1 MVNIILQTN
10 TNRLQSNHT
19 DKPPDA
25 ISPVDLMQL
34 QKYYAN
40 TYTQYPFIKIIVEAP
55 ELSEI
60 QMPLT
65 INQQQSLGGGGGAGC
80 EKFATSL
87 HKPHLHVNHLCL
99 RSIKLSTQ
107 FCCKETPASA
117 NLSSGSLVLALLAV
131 NYVIWTLIY
140 AR

>member
-40 TYTQYPFIKIIVEAP
+40 TYTQYSFIKIIVEAP

-65 INQQQSLGGGGGAGC
+65 ITGCKPATILGGGGGLDV
-80 EKFATSL
+80 KSL
-87 HKPHLHVNHLCL
+87 QHHCTN
-99 RSIKLSTQ
+99 
-107 FCCKETPASA
+107 
-117 NLSSGSLVLALLAV
+117 
-131 NYVIWTLIY
+131 LIY
-140 AR
+140 M